1 MLSLKKVISFSILTG
16 FVFAL
21 SCYQSCRPMR
31 HCILL
36 NKINMLPFSYT
47 TGLPMQ
53 AMDSVPAKKF
63 SINIDLETQELDCK
77 AESNMAFIPAAY
89 ATTIQLNY
97 LYYDTVSSISISAL
111 QDFDSTHPAG
121 SPLND
126 YFEVPAVFTASETF
140 QKNYAFQLHSVPDSS
155 MLYQFRVIVALRSG
169 ALYDTLLPPVKI
181 TL

>member
-1 MLSLKKVISFSILTG
+1 
-16 FVFAL
+16 
-21 SCYQSCRPMR
+21 
-31 HCILL
+31 
-36 NKINMLPFSYT
+36 MLPFSNT

-77 AESNMAFIPAAY
+77 ATSRNPFIPAAY
-89 ATTIQLNY
+89 ATSIPLNY
-97 LYYDTVSSISISAL
+97 LYYDTLSSVSITAL

-126 YFEVPAVFTASETF
+126 YFAVPAVFAASETF
-140 QKNYAFQLHSVPDSS
+140 QKNYTFQLRSVPDSS